1 VCQALKWCDRQKAP
15 SQAILRAVEQQI
27 TVRYFL
33 LCKMEQ
39 WLQEKASGGTRCG
52 NIDEQPGL

>member
-1 VCQALKWCDRQKAP
+1 MCQALKWCDRQKAP
-15 SQAILRAVEQQI
+15 LQAILRAVEQQI

-39 WLQEKASGGTRCG
+39 WLQEKASGGTLFF
-52 NIDEQPGL
+52 NIDE

>member
-1 VCQALKWCDRQKAP
+1 MCQASKWCDRQKAP
-15 SQAILRAVEQQI
+15 SQAILRAVERQI